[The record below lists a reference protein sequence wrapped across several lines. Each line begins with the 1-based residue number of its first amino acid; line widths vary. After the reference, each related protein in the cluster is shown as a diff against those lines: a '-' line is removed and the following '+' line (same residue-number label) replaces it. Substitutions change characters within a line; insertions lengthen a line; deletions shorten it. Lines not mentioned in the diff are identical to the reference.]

1 LAILT
6 IVLKV
11 LLIILLGLSDV
22 FLLEIVLVVLRF
34 LIVTIVIYEFN
45 NTWLDHDVI
54 DAIFALFNLLLLG
67 HVIIIMVLQVTS
79 ISIFLLIFDEL
90 TRLVLILMVVMLRLV
105 F

>member
-1 LAILT
+1 MAILT